1 MPIKSSASGV
11 PAGTVAYFAANAVPA
26 GWLKANGATVSRT
39 AYAALFLAIG
49 TTYGAGDGATTFVLP
64 DCRGEFL
71 RGLDDGRGVDEGR
84 IIGSKQI
91 GSITGGYPL
100 GSSATFG
107 LGTSSAATGKNT
119 ANGWDKANLSDFPE
133 AYYGGAS
140 GTVGKATTQAVL
152 DSYFGVTRPR
162 NVAMLA
168 CIKF

>member
-49 TTYGAGDGATTFVLP
+49 TTYGAGDGATTFKLP

-71 RGLDDGRGVDEGR
+71 RGLDDGRGVDTGR
-84 IIGSKQI
+84 SLGSAQADEFKSHSHGI
-91 GSITGGYPL
+91 NLNAYLSGTPSGSSVGTGGQS
-100 GSSATFG
+100 GVAISATG
-107 LGTSSAATGKNT
+107 GT
-119 ANGWDKANLSDFPE
+119 E
-133 AYYGGAS
+133 
-140 GTVGKATTQAVL
+140 
-152 DSYFGVTRPR
+152 TRPR

>member
-49 TTYGAGDGATTFVLP
+49 TTYGAGDGSTTFKLP

-71 RGLDDGRGVDEGR
+71 RGLDDGRGVDTGR
-84 IIGSKQI
+84 VIGSAQASQNLSHNHG
-91 GSITGGYPL
+91 GSTGGHEM
-100 GSSATFG
+100 AF
-107 LGTSSAATGKNT
+107 
-119 ANGWDKANLSDFPE
+119 
-133 AYYGGAS
+133 S
-140 GTVGKATTQAVL
+140 GTYNGSVMQQAMKEAVYNAANHTHSISS
-152 DSYFGVTRPR
+152 DGGTESRPR

-168 CIKF
+168 CIKY